1 MSGTI
6 ASLWRYPVK
15 SMLGERRD
23 SLQLDQ
29 RGVVGD
35 RLFAVRDEAGK
46 FGSGKTTRRFRR
58 MDGLFRFRAGYDGD
72 TPLVT
77 FPDGITLRGSDPTI
91 HTRLSNHVGITVRL
105 ACEANI
111 SHFDAGPI
119 HLVTTASLQ
128 ALGAL
133 LSQDR
138 IDERRFRPNV
148 VIETHGEDFQE
159 DGWVGRE
166 ILLGDEVR
174 LRITGRTERCVM
186 ISFAQDELRAEPR
199 ALRALAQAHDACL
212 GVYAN
217 VLVPGI
223 LRRGDQVRFADDSGR
238 AFNADGRRSITP
250 R

>member
-15 SMLGERRD
+15 SMLGERSD
-23 SLQLDQ
+23 SLQLDH

-35 RLFAVRDEAGK
+35 RLFAVRDGAGK

-58 MDGLFRFRAGYDGD
+58 MDGLFQFRAGYDGD
-72 TPLVT
+72 MPLIT
-77 FPDGITLRGSDPTI
+77 FPDGITLRGTDPAV
-91 HTRLSNHVGITVRL
+91 HVRLTDLLGITVRL
-105 ACEANI
+105 AREGTI

-119 HLVTTASLQ
+119 HLVTTASLK

-138 IDERRFRPNV
+138 IDERRTRPNI
-148 VIETHGEDFQE
+148 VIKTRGENFQE
-159 DGWVGRE
+159 DNWVGRE

-186 ISFAQDELRAEPR
+186 IGFAQDELRAEPR
-199 ALRALAQAHDACL
+199 ALRTLAQAHDACL
-212 GVYAN
+212 GVYAD

-223 LRRGDQVRFADDSGR
+223 LRSGDQLRFADGCES
-238 AFNADGRRSITP
+238 AFTSDGRRGTAP
-250 R
+250 G